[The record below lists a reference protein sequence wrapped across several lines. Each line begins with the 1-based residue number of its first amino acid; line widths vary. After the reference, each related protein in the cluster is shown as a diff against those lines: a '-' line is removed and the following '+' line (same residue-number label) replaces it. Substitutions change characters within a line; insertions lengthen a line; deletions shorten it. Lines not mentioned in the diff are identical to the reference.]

1 MSDNNIT
8 IISSTVNKRT
18 LKGKV
23 VSTAMQKTVVVAVN
37 KTKSDPLYKKRYTV
51 TKKYKAH
58 NENDSIQVGDEVMIR
73 ETKPMSKHKRWIVI
87 Q

>member
-1 MSDNNIT
+1 MSDIT
-8 IISSTVNKRT
+8 TTYNAVNKRT

-37 KTKSDPLYKKRYTV
+37 KIKVDPLYKKRYTV

-58 NENDSIQVGDEVMIR
+58 NENTEIQVGDEVSIR
-73 ETKPMSKHKRWIVI
+73 ESKPLSKHKRWIVI
-87 Q
+87 

>member
-1 MSDNNIT
+1 MSDIT
-8 IISSTVNKRT
+8 TTYNSVNKRT

-37 KTKSDPLYKKRYTV
+37 KIKVDPLYKKRYTV

-58 NENDSIQVGDEVMIR
+58 NENDSIQVGDEVSIR
-73 ETKPMSKHKRWIVI
+73 ESKPLSKHKRWIVI
-87 Q
+87 

>member
-1 MSDNNIT
+1 MSETTIT
-8 IISSTVNKRT
+8 SNTTKKRT

-23 VSTAMQKTVVVAVN
+23 TSVAMQKTVVVAVN
-37 KTKSDPLYKKRYTV
+37 KTKLDPLYKKRYTV

-58 NENDSIQVGDEVMIR
+58 NENNLIKVGDEVMIS
-73 ETKPMSKHKRWIVI
+73 ESKPLSKHKRWIVI

>member
-1 MSDNNIT
+1 MSDNIIT
-8 IISSTVNKRT
+8 SNTVNKRT

-37 KTKSDPLYKKRYTV
+37 KTKLDPLYKKRYTV

-58 NENDSIQVGDEVMIR
+58 NENDTIQVGDEVMIQ
-73 ETKPMSKHKRWIVI
+73 ESKPLSKHKRWIVI

>member
-1 MSDNNIT
+1 MSDNTTTTSN
-8 IISSTVNKRT
+8 TVNKRT

-58 NENDSIQVGDEVMIR
+58 NENDSIKVGDEVTIR
-73 ETKPMSKHKRWIVI
+73 ESKPLSKHKRWIVI

>member
-1 MSDNNIT
+1 MSDNTTTTSN
-8 IISSTVNKRT
+8 TVNKRT

-58 NENDSIQVGDEVMIR
+58 NENDSIKVGDEVTIR
-73 ETKPMSKHKRWIVI
+73 ESKPLSKHKRWVVI

>member
-1 MSDNNIT
+1 MSDNTTTTSN
-8 IISSTVNKRT
+8 TVNKRT

-58 NENDSIQVGDEVMIR
+58 NENDLIKVGDEVTIR
-73 ETKPMSKHKRWIVI
+73 ESKPLSKHKRWIVI

>member
-1 MSDNNIT
+1 MSDKT
-8 IISSTVNKRT
+8 ISTSNVKTRT

-37 KTKSDPLYKKRYTV
+37 RTKSDPLYKKRYTV
-51 TKKYKAH
+51 TKRYQAH
-58 NENDSIQVGDEVMIR
+58 NENPELKVGDAVTIKES
-73 ETKPMSKHKRWIVI
+73 KPLSRHKRWIVI

>member
-1 MSDNNIT
+1 MSDNT
-8 IISSTVNKRT
+8 TTTSSTVNKRT

-58 NENDSIQVGDEVMIR
+58 NENDSIKVGDEVIIR
-73 ETKPMSKHKRWIVI
+73 ESKPLSKHKRWIVI

>member
-1 MSDNNIT
+1 MSDNIT
-8 IISSTVNKRT
+8 TTSTVENKRT

-23 VSTAMQKTVVVAVN
+23 VSTAMQKTIVVAVN

-58 NENDSIQVGDEVMIR
+58 NEDNSIKVGDEVLIR
-73 ETKPMSKHKRWIVI
+73 ESKPLSKHKRWIVI

>member
-1 MSDNNIT
+1 MSDT
-8 IISSTVNKRT
+8 IITSNTINKRT

-37 KTKSDPLYKKRYTV
+37 KTKVDPLYKKRYTV

-58 NENDSIQVGDEVMIR
+58 NENDSIKLGDIVTISES
-73 ETKPMSKHKRWIVI
+73 KPLSRHKRWIVI

>member
-1 MSDNNIT
+1 MSDNT
-8 IISSTVNKRT
+8 TTISSTVNKRT
-18 LKGKV
+18 LRGKV

-58 NENDSIQVGDEVMIR
+58 NENDAIKVGDEVVIR
-73 ETKPMSKHKRWIVI
+73 EAKPMSKHKRWIVI

>member
-1 MSDNNIT
+1 MSETTIT
-8 IISSTVNKRT
+8 SNTTKKRT

-23 VSTAMQKTVVVAVN
+23 TSVAMQKTVVVAVN
-37 KTKSDPLYKKRYTV
+37 KTKLDPLYKKRYTV

-58 NENDSIQVGDEVMIR
+58 NENNLIKVGDEVMIS
-73 ETKPMSKHKRWIVI
+73 ESKPLSKHKRWVVI